1 MGMAVSAVAA
11 AMFTLAALT
20 AGTAQTQR
28 QQSTLM
34 SATESLKATGYRPCG
49 ESPAPSETHYQA
61 DYDGDDTAWRPD
73 ADSGVT
79 VRITS
84 VEYWNGAGAGGLGEF
99 RPTCPSGA
107 DQGRQR
113 LTIRVDGPGWTPRT
127 ASVVIAE
134 EQWTE
139 PEP

>member
-1 MGMAVSAVAA
+1 MGTAVSAVAA

-34 SATESLKATGYRPCG
+34 SATESLKATGYHPCG
-49 ESPAPSETHYQA
+49 SSPAPTLARYQGDYAA
-61 DYDGDDTAWRPD
+61 DATAWRP
-73 ADSGVT
+73 ASDSGIT
-79 VRITS
+79 VQVVG
-84 VEYWNGAGAGGLGEF
+84 VEYWNGAGAGALGEF
-99 RPTCPSGA
+99 RSSCPSGA

-113 LTIRVDGPGWTPRT
+113 LTVRVEGPGWTPRS

>member
-1 MGMAVSAVAA
+1 MGTAVSAVAA

-34 SATESLKATGYRPCG
+34 SATESLKATDYHPCG
-49 ESPAPSETHYQA
+49 GSPAPTLARYQA
-61 DYDGDDTAWRPD
+61 DHAADSTAWRP
-73 ADSGVT
+73 ASGSGIT
-79 VRITS
+79 VQITG
-84 VEYWNGAGAGGLGEF
+84 VEYWHGAGAGSLGQF
-99 RPTCPSGA
+99 RSTCPSGA

-113 LTIRVDGPGWTPRT
+113 LTVRVEGPGWTPRT